1 MGKIKLIRITTLP
14 ISMDIL
20 LRNQLRF
27 MKEYFDVVGI
37 CSRDEKHFPEVIQR
51 EGVRMIDIKLTRNFS
66 PLSDLI
72 ALWRMILVFVREKPQ
87 VVHSHTPKAGLIAML
102 AARLVSVPVRLHTLA
117 GLPLSEANGFN
128 KYILRAV
135 EKITGYCAHKVYP
148 NSYGLKQIVIDR
160 KLYSSSKLKVI
171 GNGSSNGIDL
181 DYFSSSNF
189 NSPSNYRQDFRTTLG
204 ISEDDTVFCFIG
216 RIVNDKGIKE
226 LIGSFQRLF
235 DANVQNTATDSRVI
249 LLLVGPMGI
258 GKDSIGKDLE
268 RIIQTHSAIK
278 YVGRHDD
285 IRPYLFISDIFVFPS
300 YREGFPNV
308 VMQAGAMDL
317 PCIVTDINGCNEII
331 TEGENGLIVGPKDTD
346 SLSQAMQLLLDNTT
360 LRVSMASCAR
370 KIIAERYNQKDFLAA
385 LLKEYKDRLKEKGIS

>member
-1 MGKIKLIRITTLP
+1 MKQKVIRVTTVP
-14 ISMDIL
+14 ISMNIL
-20 LRNQLRF
+20 LRKQLQF
-27 MKEYFDVVGI
+27 MNEYFDVVGV
-37 CSRDEKHFPEVIQR
+37 CSRDEKHFQEVIQR
-51 EGVRMIDIKLTRNFS
+51 EGIRMIDIKLTRNFS

-117 GLPLSEANGFN
+117 GLPLSEANGL
-128 KYILRAV
+128 KKHILRAA

-148 NSYGLKQIVIDR
+148 NSYGLKQMVIDG

-171 GNGSSNGIDL
+171 GSGSSNGIDL
-181 DYFSSSNF
+181 EYFSSSNF
-189 NSPSNYRQDFRTTLG
+189 SSPSNYKQDFRSTLG
-204 ISEDDTVFCFIG
+204 ISKDDTVFCFIG

-258 GKDSIGKDLE
+258 GKDTIGNDLE
-268 RIIQTHSAIK
+268 RIIQTNSAIK
-278 YVGRHDD
+278 YMGRHDD

-331 TEGENGLIVGPKDTD
+331 IHGENGLIVQPKDID
-346 SLSQAMQLLLDNTT
+346 SLFQAMQLLLDNTT
-360 LRVSMASCAR
+360 LRVSMASRAR
-370 KIIAERYNQKDFLAA
+370 KMIAERYNQKDFFAA